1 MCFFTNCPVVAVI
14 GTCHSNVTL
23 LSGTSMG
30 FCCEAWRPLHILK
43 KQHRTYSPKL
53 KVPKN
58 KIMFQTHVDLIFS
71 WLSCRLDSGLLTSCK
86 LYFLTPANLRA
97 RAWGCPFQF
106 LGANGAASDWP
117 FNLPLPSASLLVF
130 GLIKQPVGEIP
141 MKRRD
146 SYIYWMSSQ
155 IRLLAAY
162 DLGTSALPAQ

>member
-1 MCFFTNCPVVAVI
+1 M
-14 GTCHSNVTL
+14 
-23 LSGTSMG
+23 
-30 FCCEAWRPLHILK
+30 
-43 KQHRTYSPKL
+43 

-146 SYIYWMSSQ
+146 SYIYIECPPKFDCLQLTTLALRHSLHSKTCHFFNTNLQMSAELSS
-155 IRLLAAY
+155 ISSLY
-162 DLGTSALPAQ
+162 